1 MVPEKKHASFVGRL
15 VFVGFGSVAQGFLPL
30 LLRHVGI
37 APGRI
42 RIVTADRRGAAEAAH
57 YGIRFDVSPLT
68 PENFRAILTPLLGPG
83 DFLLNLAV
91 DVSSLDLM
99 RLCHER
105 GALYLDTC
113 IEPWP
118 GGYTDATLSPTQRSN
133 YGLRENV
140 LTLQRECRGGPTA
153 VPTHGANPGLIS
165 HWVKQ
170 ALVNLARDLRND
182 ADVPVSRDGW
192 GRLAMALG
200 VKVIHCAERDTQAAS
215 PAKRRFEFV
224 NTWSV
229 DGFTGEGR
237 QPAELGWGT
246 HERHFPA
253 DGRRHPFGCD
263 AAIYLERPG
272 CSVRVRSWTPTE
284 GAYHG
289 FLITHGEAI
298 SIADYLTVRDGSS
311 VRYRPTC
318 HYAYHPCDA
327 AVLSLHEL
335 AGRNWELQPA
345 QRVIVDEVVDG
356 VDELGALLL
365 GHARGGY
372 WYGSQLSIEEARR
385 LAPYNNAT
393 SLQVAAGVLGAL
405 VWAIE
410 NPGRG
415 IVDPDEV
422 DFQRVLA
429 IANPY
434 LGNIAGCYTDWTP
447 LAHRGVLFP
456 EDVDRSDP
464 WQFKN
469 FRVA

>member
-37 APGRI
+37 PPDRI
-42 RIVTADRRGAAEAAH
+42 RIITADLRGAAEAAH

-68 PENFRAILTPLLGPG
+68 PANFRAILAPLLGPG

-118 GGYTDATLSPTQRSN
+118 GGYTDTTLSPTQRSN

-140 LTLQRECRGGPTA
+140 LMLQRECRGGPTA

-165 HWVKQ
+165 HWVKE
-170 ALVNLARDLRND
+170 ALVSLSRDLRGD
-182 ADVPVSRDGW
+182 ATVPASRDGW

-215 PAKRRFEFV
+215 PAKRRSEFV

-229 DGFTGEGR
+229 DGFTSEGR

-272 CSVRVRSWTPTE
+272 CSVRVRSWTPAE

-298 SIADYLTVRDGSS
+298 SIADYLTVRDGPS

-335 AGRNWELQPA
+335 AGRNWELQPD
-345 QRVIVDEVVDG
+345 QRVIVEEVVDG

-365 GHARGGY
+365 GHERGGY

-393 SLQVAAGVLGAL
+393 SLQVAAGVLGAV

-434 LGNIAGCYTDWTP
+434 LGKVAGVYTDWTP
-447 LAHRGVLFP
+447 LAHRGILFP